1 MILNAKE
8 IIKSWQERSEEN
20 KKNKKERDKH
30 FPVMRFRLVII
41 SVSL

>member
-1 MILNAKE
+1 MILNAKT

-20 KKNKKERDKH
+20 KKKRRDKH